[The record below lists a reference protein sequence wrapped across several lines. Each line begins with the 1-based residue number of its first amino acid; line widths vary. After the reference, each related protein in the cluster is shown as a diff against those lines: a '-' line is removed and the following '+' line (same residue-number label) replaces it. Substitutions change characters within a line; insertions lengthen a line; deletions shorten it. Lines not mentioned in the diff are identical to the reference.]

1 MRVATLALLASLSR
15 ALVISRTAKFTV
27 ISARFSRAM
36 GDFTTTPEER
46 AEAAAMR
53 KTAGASTVAPT
64 VASCAIGQG
73 IQKYVLVQAGDR
85 YFVRGNTRAAYHKD
99 AARPLVDELTAM
111 GVAHEVLGGGRIQAD
126 LANKKIAIYGHSI
139 GFPWQGEF
147 RHDLTAAV
155 VAEAPDAEVTT
166 SNEGY

>member
-1 MRVATLALLASLSR
+1 MRVATLALLATSAR

-27 ISARFSRAM
+27 ISRAM

-85 YFVRGNTRAAYHKD
+85 YF
-99 AARPLVDELTAM
+99 
-111 GVAHEVLGGGRIQAD
+111 AD

-147 RHDLTAAV
+147 RHDHARPSSRAR
-155 VAEAPDAEVTT
+155 PDAEVT
-166 SNEGY
+166 SNEGIDLVSAVCCAPSGMCAAPDVQRGY

>member
-1 MRVATLALLASLSR
+1 MRVATLALLASAR
-15 ALVISRTAKFTV
+15 ALVISRTAKFSV
-27 ISARFSRAM
+27 ISRAVISRAM

-85 YFVRGNTRAAYHKD
+85 YFVRGNTR
-99 AARPLVDELTAM
+99 
-111 GVAHEVLGGGRIQAD
+111 G
-126 LANKKIAIYGHSI
+126 
-139 GFPWQGEF
+139 GEF
-147 RHDLTAAV
+147 RHDLSAAV
-155 VAEAPDAEVTT
+155 VAEAYPDAEVTT